1 MMEIKNNGFLDRNKN
16 QKGLSIIEAL
26 VSSVIVG
33 IGFVAI
39 FQMVNYS
46 VNSINVSGERTKA
59 TYLVSMIAEGMVG
72 YATEDG
78 MVTSAM
84 ANAVEA
90 AAAEIVSGSMEV
102 ADWSQE

>member
-1 MMEIKNNGFLDRNKN
+1 METKINGFLDRNQN

-72 YATEDG
+72 YSCLLY
-78 MVTSAM
+78 TSPSPRDRTRSRMPSSA
-84 ANAVEA
+84 
-90 AAAEIVSGSMEV
+90 
-102 ADWSQE
+102 

>member
-1 MMEIKNNGFLDRNKN
+1 MEIKINGFLDRNKN

-59 TYLVSMIAEGMVG
+59 
-72 YATEDG
+72 
-78 MVTSAM
+78 
-84 ANAVEA
+84 N
-90 AAAEIVSGSMEV
+90 
-102 ADWSQE
+102 